1 MKKLITITLS
11 ALALFARAQITNI
24 DTTTATATN
33 VVTSSGVISFTG
45 LTIPGICTNASVT
58 NASYFSTRTNI
69 TYGDALPTAFGK
81 VNANTAYGMASITN
95 EFRRALAAFAAT
107 NATLFSNAFYTS
119 YVSIGASDIPS
130 NTWSWYSVTNGHAK
144 GSLFQANSNGV
155 AVWTFFNSSTGLVS
169 VGHVP

>member
-1 MKKLITITLS
+1 MKKTLTLGITTL
-11 ALALFARAQITNI
+11 AIFARAQITNI
-24 DTTTATATN
+24 DTTTATSTN

-58 NASYFSTRTNI
+58 NASYFSLRTNI
-69 TYGDALPTAFGK
+69 TYGDPLPTAFAK
-81 VNANTAYGMASITN
+81 VNANTAHQMTSITN

-107 NATLFSNAFYTS
+107 NSTLFSNTFNTS
-119 YVSIGASDIPS
+119 YVSIGAADIPS
-130 NTWSWYSVTNGHAK
+130 NSWTWYSVTNGHAK

-155 AVWTFFNSSTGLVS
+155 AVWTFFNSSTGLVT